1 MLCPVLI
8 DRSEILFA
16 FNSVY
21 VSLRG
26 HVHMRKGTDR
36 HQEVML
42 DFLGLEFREV
52 VNYPWALGTEPSIN
66 CS

>member
-1 MLCPVLI
+1 
-8 DRSEILFA
+8 
-16 FNSVY
+16 
-21 VSLRG
+21 
-26 HVHMRKGTDR
+26 MRKGTDR

-42 DFLGLEFREV
+42 DFLELEFREV